1 MNKKLLTTS
10 ALAGIVALSGASFAE
25 TKVGGNLEYT
35 YNAASAVTSLAS
47 ANGSGFEENISISS
61 SKDTDFG
68 KLSFGFNLEGTSSLG
83 TEGANLTLK
92 TEGGTTIQI
101 GADSA
106 PNLSQSVIPNTGEA
120 YQTVAGNVDS
130 LAYKTSFNL
139 GAGGTNL
146 RKNGIG
152 LHVGQ
157 DVAGGNLSVRYV
169 PNSDNDLI
177 SGAGDQ
183 SQTGRSSTRV
193 LYTGSLG
200 VEGLKVMAGWAQDDA
215 ADANTAKGKA
225 KTLGVAYNFGQI
237 TVGAQRKNYEPTAAT
252 AAAQDE
258 FKTNEFGIGFAASDN
273 LTLSLVHI
281 VTDGDNNGTDF
292 ASKEKI
298 TGVGIGYNLGGIAV
312 ELSYADVSDAGGSS
326 GSDGEAFQFRTI
338 QKF

>member
-10 ALAGIVALSGASFAE
+10 ALAGIVALTGTSFAE
-25 TKVGGNLEYT
+25 TKIGGNLEYT

-68 KLSFGFNLEGTSSLG
+68 KLSYGFTLEGTSSLG

-92 TEGGTTIQI
+92 TADGTTIQI

-120 YQTVAGNVDS
+120 YQTIAGNVGD
-130 LAYKTSFNL
+130 LAYEVGFDM
-139 GAGGTNL
+139 GAGQGVI
-146 RKNGIG
+146 RKNAIG
-152 LHVGQ
+152 LHIGQ

-169 PNSDNDLI
+169 PNTDNDNA
-177 SGAGDQ
+177 SAAGDV
-183 SQTGRSSTRV
+183 SQGGTSSTRV

-200 VEGLKVMAGWAQDDA
+200 VEGLKVMAGWVQDDA
-215 ADANTAKGKA
+215 SNANTAKGKGTTFGA
-225 KTLGVAYNFGQI
+225 AYNFGQV
-237 TVGAQRKNYEPTAAT
+237 TVGAQRRNWEPTAAT
-252 AAAQDE
+252 ASQSE
-258 FKTNEFGIGFAASDN
+258 YKVNEFGIGFAASDS

-281 VTDGDNNGTDF
+281 VTDGDNSGTDF

-312 ELSYADVSDAGGSS
+312 ELSYADVSDAGGTS
-326 GSDGEAFQFRTI
+326 GSDGEAFQFRTV

>member
-10 ALAGIVALSGASFAE
+10 ALAGIVALTGTSFAE
-25 TKVGGNLEYT
+25 TKIGGNLEYT

-68 KLSFGFNLEGTSSLG
+68 KLSYGFNLENGS
-83 TEGANLTLK
+83 TEAPNLTLK
-92 TEGGTTIQI
+92 TESGTTIQI

-120 YQTVAGNVDS
+120 YQTIAGNVGD
-130 LAYKTSFNL
+130 LAYEVGFDM
-139 GAGGTNL
+139 GAGQGVT
-146 RKNGIG
+146 RKNAVG
-152 LHVGQ
+152 LHIGQ
-157 DVAGGNLSVRYV
+157 NVAGGNLSVRYV
-169 PNSDNDLI
+169 PNTDNDNA
-177 SGAGDQ
+177 SAAGDVGQ
-183 SQTGRSSTRV
+183 SGTSTTRV

-200 VEGLKVMAGWAQDDA
+200 VEGLKVLAGWVQDEA
-215 ADANTAKGKA
+215 SAANTAKGKGRTFGA
-225 KTLGVAYNFGQI
+225 AYNFGQV
-237 TVGAQRKNYEPTAAT
+237 TVGAQRKNWEPTAAT
-252 AAAQDE
+252 ASQSE
-258 FKTNEFGIGFAASDN
+258 YKVNEFGIGFAASDS

-281 VTDGDNNGTDF
+281 VTDGDNSGTDF

-312 ELSYADVSDAGGSS
+312 ELSYADVSDAGGTS
-326 GSDGEAFQFRTI
+326 GSDGEAFQFRTV

>member
-10 ALAGIVALSGASFAE
+10 ALAGIVALTGTSFAE
-25 TKVGGNLEYT
+25 TKIGGNLEYM
-35 YNAASAVTSLAS
+35 YNATSDTTAAASS
-47 ANGSGFEENISISS
+47 NGSGFEENINISS
-61 SKDTDFG
+61 SKETDFG
-68 KLSFGFNLEGTSSLG
+68 TLTYGFNLENSG

-92 TEGGTTIQI
+92 TAGGTTIQI

-106 PNLSQSVIPNTGEA
+106 PNLSQSVIPNTGES
-120 YQTVAGNVDS
+120 YQTVAGNVGT

-169 PNSDNDLI
+169 PNSDNDLT
-177 SGAGDQ
+177 SNPGDQ

-252 AAAQDE
+252 ASQDE
-258 FKTNEFGIGFAASDN
+258 YKTNEFGIGFAASDN

-281 VTDGDNNGTDF
+281 VTDGDNDGTDF

-312 ELSYADVSDAGGSS
+312 ELSYADVSDAGGTS
-326 GSDGEAFQFRTI
+326 GSDGEAFQFRTV